1 MNTFHD
7 FYNIQDQLCEDIYGQ
22 LINILEYKDNPYF
35 RLDKT
40 GIYDML
46 YYVKVEKQEYPIV
59 GIKCMENSDETIIRK
74 QHLLFWNRNDVPI
87 SILILSGEIRI
98 YNNFS
103 LKKTKA
109 LLYNSSKTQK
119 NHKIIDDLKASRIT
133 TRVVWE
139 RLTQLSNSSE
149 RVDKQLL
156 SNLRNTV
163 MQAKSECGMS
173 LENAYNF
180 MSLCIFVKYLEDR
193 GMLTPQFF
201 LKWNA
206 STFTEFLAVANP
218 IELDDFFTILKNR
231 FNGDLFVVSKQNLPS
246 EKQLDIFYRF
256 FRGDDI
262 FENGN
267 SQLRLFPYNFSVIPI
282 GLISNIYETFFSIEE
297 KNKEDRISTKTGAFY
312 TPHYLADF
320 MIQQSFSLCIDQ
332 DRIPCVI
339 DPACGSGIFLVN
351 SFKRQIEMLKKI
363 KGKLCAKDLSWLME
377 NSIYGVDIS
386 LGALKISCF
395 SLYIA
400 LLDELTPKDIMENN
414 FKFPNLIG
422 NNLIEGSFFSSEI
435 DLKLSGKKF
444 DVIVGNPPW
453 KSMTNSDHVL
463 YCKNNNIPIADAQ
476 IAQSFLCR
484 ASDFANDK
492 TQVVFLVT
500 NAIFTNKKSKKFLK
514 YLLENFYIETV
525 INLEAVKTQ
534 LFAHAKYPC
543 SILYYRCIKK
553 AKYDI
558 KYQVFQANGLF
569 KLLHKFVCDKDEDL
583 FISKRKI
590 IDREYIW
597 TILTYGDE
605 FDVECIEELLKFP
618 SLSNSIN
625 EKINFIQGYST
636 SNSGCKHE
644 EFSVFR
650 GGSLK
655 DVFLPYGI
663 DYANVPRISPD
674 ILYDRPR
681 KLEMYTCPHKVLVK
695 RTYNESCWGAAYVE
709 EPLIFSNDFSTFNDY
724 SGENVDL
731 LRYIEGLINSDVF
744 RYYSFYMTKVK
755 AAKKPEVVKEDI
767 MKFPAP
773 VYDKENGDIK
783 NIISL
788 VMQIEQQVQ
797 KEWELRKNSPW
808 LVDETVKTQIQEE
821 LNKCIF
827 KLYRFDEFHI
837 SIIKEGIERF
847 SEKQQANIYACEND
861 YQNFANY
868 ICDYFNYYMKQA
880 SQGSWKMMKN
890 EGDFYT
896 MIYFSFKG
904 EEYLMSSD
912 VIGLSGLEQINEQLL
927 VQRRVLLFVSDGFQ
941 VIQSKERTNWTLGK
955 AKKIAAKITR
965 EIMCEGGMVCE

>member
-1 MNTFHD
+1 MGILYDFH
-7 FYNIQDQLCEDIYGQ
+7 NIQDQLCEDIYRQ

-35 RLDKT
+35 RVDET

-46 YYVKVEKQEYPIV
+46 YYVMVEKQEYPIV
-59 GIKCMENSDETIIRK
+59 GIKCLGNSDETIIAK

-87 SILILSGEIRI
+87 SILVLSGELRI

-109 LLYNSSKTQK
+109 LLYNSSNAQD
-119 NHKIIDDLKASRIT
+119 NEQVIDDLRAPRLVTKA
-133 TRVVWE
+133 VWE
-139 RLTQLSNSSE
+139 RLTKLSNSSE

-193 GMLTPQFF
+193 GMLTSQFF
-201 LKWNA
+201 LKWNVN
-206 STFTEFLAVANP
+206 TFTEFLEIANP
-218 IELDDFFTILKNR
+218 IVLDIFFAILKDR
-231 FNGDLFVVSKQNLPS
+231 FNGDLFIVNRQNLPS

-282 GLISNIYETFFSIEE
+282 GLISNIYETFFSIED

-320 MIQQSFSLCIDQ
+320 IIQQSFSSYMNQ

-351 SFKRQIEMLKKI
+351 SFKCQIEMLKKTN
-363 KGKLCAKDLSWLME
+363 GKLCSKDLSYLIE
-377 NSIYGVDIS
+377 NKVYGVDIS

-400 LLDELTPKDIMENN
+400 LLDELTPKDLMENN

-422 NNLIEGSFFSSEI
+422 NNLIEGSFFSPEI

-453 KSMTNSDHVL
+453 KSITNSDHVL

-484 ASDFANDK
+484 AGDFANDK
-492 TQVVFLVT
+492 TQVFFLVT

-514 YLLENFYIETV
+514 YLLENYYIESI

-543 SILYYRCIKK
+543 SILSYRCVKK

-558 KYQVFQANGLF
+558 KYQMFRANGLF
-569 KLLHKFVCDKDEDL
+569 KLLHKFVCDKNEEIC
-583 FISKRKI
+583 ISKKKI

-618 SLSNSIN
+618 DLSRNIN
-625 EKINFIQGYST
+625 GKLDFIQGYST
-636 SNSGCKHE
+636 SNSGNKHA
-644 EFSVFR
+644 EFSDYH

-663 DYANVPRISPD
+663 DYDNVPMISPD
-674 ILYDRPR
+674 TLYDRPR

-709 EPLIFSNDFSTFNDY
+709 GPLIFSNDFSTFNDY

-731 LRYIEGLINSDVF
+731 LRYIEGLINSEVF

-755 AAKKPEVVKEDI
+755 AAKKPEVVKEDV
-767 MKFPAP
+767 MKFPTP
-773 VYDKENGDIK
+773 VYDGENADIK
-783 NIISL
+783 NIINL
-788 VMQIEQQVQ
+788 VKQIEQQVQ
-797 KEWELRKNSPW
+797 KEWQLRETCPW
-808 LVDETVKTQIQEE
+808 LVDETVKVGLQKE

-827 KLYRFDEFHI
+827 KLYGFDEFHI
-837 SIIKEGIERF
+837 SIIKEGIGRF
-847 SEKQQANIYACEND
+847 SEKQQENIYACEDD

-868 ICDYFNYYMKQA
+868 ICNYFNYYMKQA
-880 SQGSWKMMKN
+880 LLGTWKMMKN

-896 MIYFSFKG
+896 VMYFSFKD
-904 EEYLMSSD
+904 EEDLMLPD
-912 VIGLSGLEQINEQLL
+912 VVGLSGLEQINEQLL
-927 VQRRVLLFVSDGFQ
+927 VQRRVLIFVSDGFQ

-965 EIMCEGGMVCE
+965 EIMCEGGMLYE